1 MILLSNFT
9 CHYQGNLRLSRQLIK
24 STAIVSSLTLISRLL
39 GFVRDMLIARLF
51 GVDIT
56 TDAFF
61 VAFKIPNLLRRLFTE
76 GAVSHAV
83 VPLLTQQTRLGN
95 QENLKQ
101 FIGKT
106 AGTLIAWA
114 MLFTVFA
121 TLLAPIIV
129 LLLAPGFAWQGSQY
143 DLAVAML
150 KITLPYGL
158 CIAIVAFVGA
168 ILNAQNQFVI
178 PALTPVFLNICMIAA
193 ALWLTPYMSQPIT
206 ALAWAVMI
214 AGVVQVLVQL
224 PSLWRLG
231 LLPKLSICFNDP
243 DVRRLN
249 QLLLPAIFSASVTQI
264 NLLLDSL
271 VASFLVSG
279 SVSWLYYSDRLVEFP
294 MGILGIGLA
303 TVILPRLSEN
313 HAETDAQAFSATLDW
328 GLRWALLVGMPAT
341 IGLFVLAE
349 PMISTLFQYNEFTAS
364 DVEKAGQSLKAYTV
378 GLLGYLFIK
387 ILVPG
392 FTARL
397 DLKTPVRYGM
407 MAMVA
412 SLALNVLA
420 IPFAHA
426 GLALATSLGAFIN
439 AALLLMKL
447 LQDRIYQPARGWWL
461 LIARLLI
468 SSAVM
473 ALCLYYFVDNRWW
486 QGWGATERVINLAKW
501 VGISCVVYVVTLWL
515 SGLRLRHLLLTNAK
529 ITRLN

>member
-1 MILLSNFT
+1 
-9 CHYQGNLRLSRQLIK
+9 
-24 STAIVSSLTLISRLL
+24 
-39 GFVRDMLIARLF
+39 MLIARLF
-51 GVDIT
+51 GVGVA

-76 GAVSHAV
+76 GAVNHAV
-83 VPLLTQQTRLGN
+83 VPLLAQKARLVN
-95 QENLKQ
+95 QASLKQ

-106 AGTLIAWA
+106 AGTLIACA
-114 MLFTVFA
+114 MLLTVIA

-129 LLLAPGFAWQGSQY
+129 FVLAPGFAWQDSQY
-143 DLAVAML
+143 DLTVALL

-158 CIAIVAFVGA
+158 CIAIVAFAGA

-193 ALWLTPYMSQPIT
+193 ALWLTPYMPQPIT
-206 ALAWAVMI
+206 ALAWGVVI
-214 AGVVQVLVQL
+214 AGVVQVVVQL

-231 LLPKLSICFNDP
+231 LLPRLSISFNDP
-243 DVRRLN
+243 EVRRLN

-264 NLLLDSL
+264 NLLLDTL
-271 VASFLVSG
+271 VASFLASG

-303 TVILPRLSEN
+303 TVILPRLANN
-313 HAETDAQAFSATLDW
+313 HALANDTAFSATLDW
-328 GLRWALLVGMPAT
+328 GLRWALLVGLPAT
-341 IGLFVLAE
+341 IGLFMLAE
-349 PMISTLFQYNEFTAS
+349 PMISTLFQYNEFTAR
-364 DVEKAGQSLKAYTV
+364 DVAKAGQSLKAYSI

-407 MAMVA
+407 IAMAA

-426 GLALATSLGAFIN
+426 GLALATSLGAIIN
-439 AALLLMKL
+439 AGLLITKL
-447 LQDRIYQPARGWWL
+447 RKDQIYQPGKGWRLFL
-461 LIARLLI
+461 LRLLI

-473 ALCLYYFVDNRWW
+473 SGCIYYFVDNQWW
-486 QGWGATERVINLAKW
+486 QTWSATDRLINMAKW
-501 VGISCVVYVVTLWL
+501 VIIGCGVYSATLWL
-515 SGLRLRHLLLTNAK
+515 LGIRSRHLFSADAF
-529 ITRLN
+529 